1 MIESDSPSIERR
13 APGGVTVQVV
23 SVVFC
28 GVSTYIHGVPLTDR
42 HHHDPRGCPYVC
54 GALKLSVRN
63 HGPND
68 IGIHNKFRENVS
80 FRVTIE
86 SPSEHVYTVLW
97 CDEDSRV
104 LVVMAADV
112 CYNGVKVYDVSL
124 RQFCFMCRYVCRK
137 CNVILG

>member
-1 MIESDSPSIERR
+1 M
-13 APGGVTVQVV
+13 
-23 SVVFC
+23 VFR

-68 IGIHNKFRENVS
+68 IGIHNKFRENVP

-86 SPSEHVYTVLW
+86 SPREHVYTVLW

-112 CYNGVKVYDVSL
+112 CYNGVKVYGVPLDNSVSCADTYAENATPSWVKCTDVM
-124 RQFCFMCRYVCRK
+124 FPK
-137 CNVILG
+137 I